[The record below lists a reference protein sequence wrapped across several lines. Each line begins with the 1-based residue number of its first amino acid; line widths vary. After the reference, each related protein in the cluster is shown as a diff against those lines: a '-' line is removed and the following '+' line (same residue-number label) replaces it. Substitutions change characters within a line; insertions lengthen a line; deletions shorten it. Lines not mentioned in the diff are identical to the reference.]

1 MAGLKSN
8 PNAAKNLKPCK
19 PGETHNP
26 NGRPTKLVNA
36 IKKLP
41 KDMQEKVYGVLAFAL
56 TLPDETSAKK
66 YLESKQGELGQ
77 YGFVLQI
84 AIKQLLKEGWGW
96 SALMDIMDRYPVNA
110 RFLQEHGTFDE
121 GIDHIMDL
129 IPGHLAGW
137 NPVGPAVGGRACRGG
152 YLIEVHNG
160 LRECPYDRC
169 VIEHLH
175 HL

>member
-8 PNAAKNLKPCK
+8 PRAAENLKPCK

-26 NGRPTKLVNA
+26 NGRPKKLVNV

-56 TLPDETSAKK
+56 TLPDEASAKT
-66 YLESKQGELGQ
+66 YLESQQGELGQ

-96 SALMDIMDRYPVNA
+96 NALMDILDRLYGKPRETKDLEVVGKMEFKGFSSLMPPVDGIEELVKEIDRKRAEENA
-110 RFLQEHGTFDE
+110 E
-121 GIDHIMDL
+121 I
-129 IPGHLAGW
+129 
-137 NPVGPAVGGRACRGG
+137 
-152 YLIEVHNG
+152 
-160 LRECPYDRC
+160 
-169 VIEHLH
+169 
-175 HL
+175 